1 MEPITQKPLV
11 IGSRASK
18 LAQIQTEIV
27 HKALQAAH
35 PDQTFEILLMT
46 TEGDRNQSQAL
57 YLLGGKALWT
67 KDLEVGLLDGSID
80 MIVHSLKDVPT
91 SFPEGC
97 ELGAITEREE
107 ARDSLVVKKGLDFK
121 TLDEL
126 PEGSVIG
133 TSSVRRVALLRRS
146 FPGLVF
152 RDVVSLS
159 YLTSKFYSNCHQRGN
174 LFVHSIILAKVT
186 ECITH
191 VGTLDSQ
198 NWTQKMAHTRL

>member
-1 MEPITQKPLV
+1 MEHATEKPLV

-18 LAQIQTEIV
+18 LAQIQTDIV
-27 HKALQAAH
+27 YKALLAAH
-35 PDQTFEILLMT
+35 PDQKFEIRLMT

-107 ARDSLVVKKGLDFK
+107 PRDSLVVKKGLNFK
-121 TLDEL
+121 TLEEM

-146 FPGLVF
+146 CPHLVF
-152 RDVVSLS
+152 RDVVSAS
-159 YLTSKFYSNCHQRGN
+159 
-174 LFVHSIILAKVT
+174 
-186 ECITH
+186 
-191 VGTLDSQ
+191 
-198 NWTQKMAHTRL
+198 